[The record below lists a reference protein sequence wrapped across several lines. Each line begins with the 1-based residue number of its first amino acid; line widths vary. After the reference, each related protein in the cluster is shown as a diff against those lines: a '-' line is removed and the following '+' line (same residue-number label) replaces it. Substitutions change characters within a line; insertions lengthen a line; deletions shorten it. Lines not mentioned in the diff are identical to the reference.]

1 MRNGG
6 SDVKKHLA
14 AGLAIALLA
23 VVACATTRITSTWRD
38 PGIGPVQFRKV
49 VGIALTQDATLR
61 RVAEDE
67 FVRTVGP
74 DQAIAGYTVLPDTE
88 MRDRAIVQARVEAA
102 GADGAVVFRLANVE
116 TQERWVPPT
125 TYGNAWGYWGFAAPL
140 VYEPGYLTTDRIVQ
154 VETTVYNVADA
165 RLVWAARSETL
176 NPSDAQSLIDD
187 VVRAVVAEM
196 REAKLLP

>member
-1 MRNGG
+1 VR
-6 SDVKKHLA
+6 KHLA
-14 AGLAIALLA
+14 AVVALALLG
-23 VVACATTRITSTWRD
+23 VVACAATRITSTWRD
-38 PGIGPVQFRKV
+38 PGVGPVQFRKV
-49 VGIALTQDATLR
+49 VGIALTQDTTLR

-67 FVRTVGP
+67 FVRAAGT
-74 DQAIAGYTVLPDTE
+74 DLAIAGYGIVPDAE
-88 MRDRAIVQARVEAA
+88 MRDRASVKARVEAA

-176 NPSDAQSLIDD
+176 NPADAQQLIDE
-187 VVRAVVAEM
+187 VVRAVVDEM
-196 REAKLLP
+196 RRAKLLP